1 MAKLVMNA
9 LVGFQS
15 TLSVR
20 RATLNRNHPARVRQ
34 FQSTLSVRR
43 ATTIAF
49 ETVHL
54 LEISIHALREESDVA
69 LAHAP
74 PVEEEISIHALR
86 EESDWPSPRQTAV
99 SRHFNPRSP

>member
-86 EESDWPSPRQTAV
+86 EESDFAAV
-99 SRHFNPRSP
+99 SLRLNDSHFNPRSP